1 MIKKLKLNT
10 ITSLILEIVKIVSG
24 IILPRFILK
33 MYGSDVNGLVN
44 SIANFL
50 SIISFLE
57 LGVGAV
63 IQSSLYKP
71 LANNND
77 DEISK
82 IMVSAK
88 KFFNRI
94 GTVLIVYIIVLIFVY
109 PLING
114 GDFGFWYI
122 ASIIIAM
129 GIDMVAQYYFGI
141 VNRLLLSSDQ
151 KGYIHYS
158 IQIITILINTIA
170 CVILINSKVSIQ
182 LVKFTTAFIYIIRP
196 IILKIYVEKNYPINY
211 GITYIEEPIK
221 QKWNGIAQHIAAVIL
236 DQTDT
241 IVLTVFSTLKNV
253 SIYSVYFL
261 VINGIRTSVISF
273 TNGIQAIFGELWAKN
288 ETNKLIIFFE
298 KVEWAIHIGVT
309 FLFGCTMVLIV
320 PFVQVYTKGITD
332 TNYIQPMFAIALTIA
347 NAIRCLRLPYN
358 MMILAVGHYKETQHN
373 YIIASILNIVI
384 SVITVKMYGLVGVA
398 IGTLVAMLYQTVWMA
413 WYNSKHLLKRS
424 YTTFIKQTLVDT
436 ICFGIII
443 FVKQCFSNELYL
455 SELSYYVW
463 MSIGFKTVFIVAI
476 IVFVVNYI
484 FYKEKFKNLK
494 TVLKI
499 HN

>member
-71 LANNND
+71 LANNDD

-151 KGYIHYS
+151 KGYIHYT
-158 IQIITILINTIA
+158 IQIITIIINTIA
-170 CVILINSKVSIQ
+170 CIILIDRNVSIQ
-182 LVKFTTAFIYIIRP
+182 VVKFTTALIYLIRP
-196 IILKIYVEKNYPINY
+196 VVLMIYVNKNYSINY
-211 GITYIEEPIK
+211 SIKYSEEPIK

-236 DQTDT
+236 NQTDN
-241 IVLTVFSTLKNV
+241 IVLTFFSSLKNV

-261 VINGIRTSVISF
+261 VINGIKTLVMSLTS
-273 TNGIQAIFGELWAKN
+273 GILAIYGELWAKKRKD
-288 ETNKLIIFFE
+288 KLLDFFE
-298 KVEWAIHIGVT
+298 KTEWLIHTGTV
-309 FLFGCTMVLIV
+309 FLFGCTAILIV
-320 PFVQVYTKGITD
+320 PFVQVYTKDITD
-332 TNYIQPMFAIALTIA
+332 TNYIQPVFAVILTIA
-347 NAIRCLRLPYN
+347 HAGHCLRLPYN
-358 MMILAVGHYKETQHN
+358 MMILAAGHYKETQHN
-373 YIIASILNIVI
+373 YIIASVLNISI
-384 SVITVKMYGLVGVA
+384 SIIFVKLYGLIGVA
-398 IGTLVAMLYQTVWMA
+398 IGTLVAMLYQTMWMA
-413 WYNSKHLLKRS
+413 WYNSRNLLERP
-424 YTTFIKQTLVDT
+424 YRDFIKQLLIDSICIGL
-436 ICFGIII
+436 ICFYRVI
-443 FVKQCFSNELYL
+443 FADKFCLF
-455 SELSYYVW
+455 ELSYINWIVLAIE
-463 MSIGFKTVFIVAI
+463 SVAVVAI
-476 IVFVVNYI
+476 IIVIINAI
-484 FYKEKFKNLK
+484 FYGNKVLYYLKQLFK
-494 TVLKI
+494 
-499 HN
+499 